1 MASYKTAHRRQHRRR
16 SSTRKN
22 VKSRKVARG
31 GGGNPQTRNC
41 NANKPQNIS
50 DPYSPEVK
58 AWKQRFG
65 LDPTVDVN
73 VACLRK
79 FGK

>member
-31 GGGNPQTRNC
+31 GGNPNTNKC

-65 LDPTVDVN
+65 LNPTDDVF
-73 VACLRK
+73 VACVRK
-79 FGK
+79 YGK

>member
-22 VKSRKVARG
+22 VKSRKVTR

-41 NANKPQNIS
+41 NASRPKNTNDAYSS
-50 DPYSPEVK
+50 DMM
-58 AWKQRFG
+58 AWRKQFE
-65 LDPTVDVN
+65 LDPNVNVN
-73 VACLRK
+73 VACQRK
-79 FGK
+79 YGN